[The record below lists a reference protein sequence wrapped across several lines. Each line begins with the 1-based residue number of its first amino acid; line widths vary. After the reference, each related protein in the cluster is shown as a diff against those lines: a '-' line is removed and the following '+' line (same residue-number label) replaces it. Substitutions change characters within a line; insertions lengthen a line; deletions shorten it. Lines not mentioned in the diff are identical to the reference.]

1 MSRLFLIAGSATP
14 ISASLPPDLNNKYSP
29 QLEGK
34 PICRRNAV
42 VLLSLLAPLLP
53 SLRHPPAA
61 SAFSLGISG
70 PKQWLQEQKKKSA
83 KFLLAPVSASRNSL
97 QTAHHLLV
105 NRNGGSEFDEN
116 GLEEVQ
122 ILLKSAARDC
132 VLQDR
137 NRFVQFQS
145 RAGVEVCTFRLILK
159 NASSLLDDKDPLKM
173 DAESKLTDL
182 ISFIHTSWQRIHA
195 FDDCSCKMYSVYDVG
210 LLFYITQ
217 CVRRCFASLN
227 GMASELDVQVASNR
241 QKIADALVVTI
252 SSLNIFEQKILPW
265 SLIT

>member
-1 MSRLFLIAGSATP
+1 MSPPPRLFLIAGSATS
-14 ISASLPPDLNNKYSP
+14 ISASLPPNLNKYSP
-29 QLEGK
+29 QREGK

-70 PKQWLQEQKKKSA
+70 PKQWLQEQKKNSA
-83 KFLLAPVSASRNSL
+83 QFLLAPVNASRNSL

-105 NRNGGSEFDEN
+105 NQNGGSEFDEN
-116 GLEEVQ
+116 ELEEVQ
-122 ILLKSAARDC
+122 SLLKSAARDC

-159 NASSLLDDKDPLKM
+159 NASSLLDDNDPLKM

-182 ISFIHTSWQRIHA
+182 I
-195 FDDCSCKMYSVYDVG
+195 
-210 LLFYITQ
+210 
-217 CVRRCFASLN
+217 RCFASLN

-252 SSLNIFEQKILPW
+252 SSLNIFEQGVKDCLGA
-265 SLIT
+265 